1 MYDIE
6 TKCIHLEEKGET
18 CDKSGAIS
26 FPIYQTQP
34 MHTQDW
40 EKVQDMIIAVCKI
53 LQENRWKRLL
63 QIQRGEQMQLHFQAE
78 WQLFQR

>member
-34 MHTQDW
+34 MHT
-40 EKVQDMIIAVCKI
+40 
-53 LQENRWKRLL
+53 
-63 QIQRGEQMQLHFQAE
+63 
-78 WQLFQR
+78 